1 MSKIEYK
8 YLKGVKK
15 IEEQIPKEFQHCD
28 EQTEHYE
35 SGSLEEFESLYD
47 TEATS
52 TPLNPSIENNESLE
66 DNESIENNE
75 GTESFSN
82 TLDLFGDDMY
92 NDEPSPST
100 EQSEPSTEPSEQSEP
115 NSDFSE
121 SMYKLSSKILNT
133 EEFIQYNI
141 DYNNKVSAK
150 EARTSIET
158 RLPFIVD
165 KNTSGGNTRSVLTDS
180 DSIYRLETKMRK
192 TGEQNEFNI
201 SSSHRIGFIKV
212 SSNSEH
218 EINFNTTPL
227 PTRPSYKTKRL
238 NNKVVGLLNERFIIR
253 RKRPFNTKK
262 LGYLPVT
269 LADIQ
274 TLNGLDEKL
283 DETENMNKRQQLYFD
298 RLYQQ
303 KKLLEEAEINRIDN
317 VQNYVEIVESKG
329 AGALIFLIALIIV
342 IWFIIYTI
350 FNNGGFKNWHFNPK
364 NFNVFKTQEQTI
376 EKDTNIEFTM
386 NATPTYQKEQNT
398 LNLNMTT
405 VSKDD
410 VYFTVDIQSID
421 GTKSYYESDKMKS
434 GDSLESIG
442 LTAPLAETDQS
453 EASATS
459 KELLVICKTYKLT
472 ESTGEYIYLGELEQQ
487 ISVTIK

>member
-47 TEATS
+47 TEVTS
-52 TPLNPSIENNESLE
+52 TPLEPSIE
-66 DNESIENNE
+66 DNE
-75 GTESFSN
+75 GTESSSN

-92 NDEPSPST
+92 NDETSPSPST
-100 EQSEPSTEPSEQSEP
+100 EPSSEQSEP

-274 TLNGLDEKL
+274 TLNSLDEKL

-303 KKLLEEAEINRIDN
+303 KKLLEEAETNRIDN

-421 GTKSYYESDKMKS
+421 GTISYYESDKMKS
-434 GDSLESIG
+434 GDSLEDIG